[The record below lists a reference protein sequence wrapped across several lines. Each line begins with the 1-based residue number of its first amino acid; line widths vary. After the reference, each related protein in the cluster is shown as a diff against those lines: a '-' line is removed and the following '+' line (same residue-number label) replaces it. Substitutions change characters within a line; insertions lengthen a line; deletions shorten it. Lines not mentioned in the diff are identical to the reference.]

1 MPTPHRRTLISG
13 LALIPPAFGAAA
25 ASPDRAATGGLV
37 ADRAD
42 PLPGSFTWSS
52 SGPLIASKPDAGHP
66 IVSVKDP
73 TVFRYD
79 NRWQST

>member
-1 MPTPHRRTLISG
+1 LISG
-13 LALIPPAFGAAA
+13 PALIPPAFGAVAV
-25 ASPDRAATGGLV
+25 SPDRPAADGPV
-37 ADRAD
+37 ADRTD

-52 SGPLIASKPDAGHP
+52 SGPLIAPEPDAGYP